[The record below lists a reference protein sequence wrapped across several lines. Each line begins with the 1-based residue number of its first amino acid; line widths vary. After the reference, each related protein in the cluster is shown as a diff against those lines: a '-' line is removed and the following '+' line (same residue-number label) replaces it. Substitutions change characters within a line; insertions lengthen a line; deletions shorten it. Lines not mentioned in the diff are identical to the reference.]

1 MGKGEGAVVS
11 ACMLEHSHGGAA
23 ARFMVRKQLA
33 AHFMVRQLATHT
45 FGGGSGEPRRRF
57 LWGTIRGGRA
67 VMSTC
72 EHAIGAV
79 GHGRA
84 PRRCMRRYMRRNG
97 GR

>member
-1 MGKGEGAVVS
+1 
-11 ACMLEHSHGGAA
+11 
-23 ARFMVRKQLA
+23 
-33 AHFMVRQLATHT
+33 MVRQLATHT

-72 EHAIGAV
+72 MHAIGVV

-84 PRRCMRRYMRRNG
+84 PPAVHEATRGNG